1 MWIVSEKGEMEGGG
15 ARKKNKFIFK
25 MEIAEKSRTD
35 ERKEVSEV
43 SYWPRSLVYCPQ
55 CHKVCLGIGSFEK
68 G

>member
-43 SYWPRSLVYCPQ
+43 TVIGQEAWFIAPSVIRSALA
-55 CHKVCLGIGSFEK
+55 
-68 G
+68 